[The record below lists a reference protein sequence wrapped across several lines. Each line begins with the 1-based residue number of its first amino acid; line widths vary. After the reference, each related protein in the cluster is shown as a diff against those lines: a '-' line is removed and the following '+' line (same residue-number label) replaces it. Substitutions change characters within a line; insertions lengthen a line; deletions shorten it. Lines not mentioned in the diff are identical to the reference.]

1 MEEKEKR
8 KEMNDLVV
16 LIKQIKKKIDNMKSY
31 NEFQIILIKT
41 QNGSFLM
48 FL

>member
-8 KEMNDLVV
+8 KEMNDLIV
-16 LIKQIKKKIDNMKSY
+16 LIKQIKKKIDSIKSY